1 MKVCVIIP
9 AAGRSSRFGE
19 SDKLLQDIGGRP
31 MLIRTVE
38 IFSKRDEVD
47 RIIVAGPPDDM
58 DRFRERFGATLGF
71 LGAVVVEGGRAD
83 RWETVRNALV
93 AVPENATHIAVH
105 DAARPGTDKA
115 LLDRIFEA
123 AQSQPAVVPGVRIN
137 ATVKRISPEVMKV
150 KANEEDGIADSI
162 LGGAGRIEIR
172 TSRVLET
179 ISRENLVEIQTPQ
192 VFKAD
197 LLKRAYA
204 QDNMDGATDDASLVE
219 RLNEAVYVIDGNP
232 GNIKITTPD
241 DLKLM
246 RAILGVKPPSQRPA
260 HKQF

>member
-31 MLIRTVE
+31 MLVRTVE

-71 LGAVVVEGGRAD
+71 LGAAVVEGGRAD
-83 RWETVRNALV
+83 RWETVRNALA

-105 DAARPGTDKA
+105 DAARPGIDKA

-123 AQSQPAVVPGVRIN
+123 AQSQPAVVPGVRIT
-137 ATVKRISPEVMKV
+137 ATVKRISPEVVKV
-150 KANEEDGIADSI
+150 EAHEEDGIADSI
-162 LGGAGRIEIR
+162 LGGAGRLEIR
-172 TSRVLET
+172 TRRVLET
-179 ISRENLVEIQTPQ
+179 ISRENLFEIQTPQ
-192 VFKAD
+192 VFEAD

-219 RLNEAVYVIDGNP
+219 RLNEPVYVIEGNP
-232 GNIKITTPD
+232 ENIKVTTPE

-246 RAILGVKPPSQRPA
+246 RAILGVKPPAQRPA

>member
-1 MKVCVIIP
+1 MNVCVIIP

-105 DAARPGTDKA
+105 DAARPGTEKA

-123 AQSQPAVVPGVRIN
+123 AHSQPAVVPGVRIN
-137 ATVKRISPEVMKV
+137 ATVKRISPEVVKV
-150 KANEEDGIADSI
+150 EANEEDGIADSI

-172 TSRVLET
+172 TRRVLET
-179 ISRENLVEIQTPQ
+179 ISRENLFEIQTPQ
-192 VFKAD
+192 VFQAD

-219 RLNEAVYVIDGNP
+219 RLNEPVYVIEGNP
-232 GNIKITTPD
+232 GNIKITTPE

-246 RAILGVKPPSQRPA
+246 RAILGVKPPAQRPA